1 MTTQAMAESS
11 EKVHGVHYSTRFL
24 SAEFSY
30 NDQILVKDTPAGK
43 DMAFVRSKQTAKM
56 KTSRDDNQSP
66 IQVKLTANQHNL
78 SNAEYS
84 SFRFLSNPMAAYLVA
99 LP

>member
-1 MTTQAMAESS
+1 MTTKAIAESS
-11 EKVHGVHYSTRFL
+11 EKVHGVHYSTRIL
-24 SAEFSY
+24 SAELSY

-43 DMAFVRSKQTAKM
+43 EMAFVRSKPKEKI
-56 KTSRDDNQSP
+56 KTSPKDNQSL

-78 SNAEYS
+78 SDAEYS
-84 SFRFLSNPMAAYLVA
+84 SFRFLSNPMAAYLAA